1 MTVYGWGAVEVE
13 RACERALA
21 LAQELRR
28 YDLKYPPLW
37 GLWSVHFLRGD
48 LGRALEA
55 AEPVLQMAQASGVP
69 MLELTGR
76 HAISFTRYCR
86 GEYEVAIAEADAGLA
101 YYDLD
106 QERIL
111 AKTFGLSSAVCLRC
125 SRANSL
131 WMMARHEGVL
141 APDIWRIR
149 GRLLAREG
157 ECSAA
162 EASYRMAA
170 VRARGQNALSLEL
183 RAALDLYE
191 LLAAEGRAEE
201 GRLQLGGV
209 LERFTQGLDR
219 PDLVRAVAI
228 VGATV

>member
-1 MTVYGWGAVEVE
+1 MGEDDDAF
-13 RACERALA
+13 
-21 LAQELRR
+21 RR
-28 YDLKYPPLW
+28 LD
-37 GLWSVHFLRGD
+37 V
-48 LGRALEA
+48 
-55 AEPVLQMAQASGVP
+55 
-69 MLELTGR
+69 
-76 HAISFTRYCR
+76 
-86 GEYEVAIAEADAGLA
+86 AEA
-101 YYDLD
+101 
-106 QERIL
+106 E
-111 AKTFGLSSAVCLRC
+111 
-125 SRANSL
+125 
-131 WMMARHEGVL
+131 MMARHEGVL